1 MCILKRID
9 NISSVFFSERNYLVH
24 LEMYSYSDGEK
35 ALRVPI
41 LLHRAVT
48 YTAAKEVHIP

>member
-9 NISSVFFSERNYLVH
+9 DISSVFFSERNYLVH
-24 LEMYSYSDGEK
+24 LEVYSYSDGEK